1 VTDRSQKKARRSGR
15 LGKTLRR
22 LWGDLEW
29 PLVGV
34 LFVVALVLGFI
45 GFLKYFAAAGVLK
58 SRWDLLYLAL
68 QLFNLE
74 SGSLAS
80 GAIPWELQLARL
92 LAPAVTVYTVI
103 KTVAVIF
110 GERFERFR
118 ARLYRG
124 HVVICGLGR
133 KGLLLARS
141 LRARGDRVVVVELDA
156 ENDLIGTARGHG
168 AVVLVGDLRDPQMLR
183 RARVHKASHLV
194 AVAGDDGVNA
204 EVAVRAGE
212 LTEGRDGQPLS
223 CLVHIVDSQLCSL
236 LRMQEIGKPKDE
248 SFRLDFFNIFESGA
262 RELLREYPV
271 VGRSR
276 RGEAAAGKIVVVG
289 LGHFGAN
296 LVLQAALDW
305 RAVSG
310 ESADPL
316 QVIVVDREAN
326 ALTESLRLRNTW
338 LDRLCE
344 LTPREMMFESA
355 EFREARFLPDPG
367 GPVSVGA
374 VYVCQDDDTEGLST
388 ALAVHGHVKGMM
400 VPVVVR
406 MTHSAGLA
414 ALLGETQG
422 REGEFAGLHAFG
434 LIDRICNPNLLTAG
448 AYEIIARAAHE
459 EYVIEQREKKK
470 IPADDPALADWDVL
484 PESLKESN
492 RDQAAHVGMKL
503 QAVDCELAPLGD
515 WDAESFE
522 FDDDELERLAVME
535 HERWVKE
542 RLRNGWTPGSR
553 DPAAKTTPY
562 LVPWEELDED
572 TKDNDRLFI
581 RRLPRILARAGLQIV
596 RVEPSQ
602 RHRG

>member
-1 VTDRSQKKARRSGR
+1 MTNQLEKSGR
-15 LGKTLRR
+15 RNGWVGKTLQR

-34 LFVVALVLGFI
+34 LFVAALVLGFV
-45 GFLKYFAAAGVLK
+45 GFLKYFAAAGELR

-80 GAIPWELQLARL
+80 GAIPWELQVARL
-92 LAPAVTVYTVI
+92 LAPAVAVYTVI

-118 ARLYRG
+118 ARFYRS

-156 ENDLIGTARGHG
+156 ENDLIGTARGYG

-204 EVAVRAGE
+204 EVAVRARE
-212 LTEGRDGQPLS
+212 LATNRDGQPLS
-223 CLVHIVDSQLCSL
+223 CLVHIVDPQLCTL
-236 LRMQEIGKPKDE
+236 LRMQEIGRPKDE
-248 SFRLDFFNIFESGA
+248 SFRLDFFNVFESGA
-262 RELLREYPV
+262 RTLLREYPV
-271 VGRSR
+271 AGPSQSGERS
-276 RGEAAAGKIVVVG
+276 AGGTVVVG

-305 RAVSG
+305 RAASG
-310 ESADPL
+310 ESAGPL
-316 QVIVVDREAN
+316 QVIVVDRHAK

-338 LDRLCE
+338 LERLCE
-344 LTPREMMFESA
+344 LTPQEMMFESA

-367 GPVSVGA
+367 GPVNVSA

-388 ALAVHGHVKGMM
+388 ALAVHGRVKGMK

-414 ALLGETQG
+414 ALLGETEE

-434 LIDRICNPNLLTAG
+434 LIDRICNADLLTAG

-459 EYVIEQREKKK
+459 EYVAEQVEKKK
-470 IPADDPALADWDVL
+470 IPADDLALADWDVL

-503 QAVDCELAPLGD
+503 QAVGCELAPLSD
-515 WDAESFE
+515 WDEESFKFE
-522 FDDDELERLAVME
+522 VDELEKLAVME

-542 RLRNGWTPGSR
+542 RLRNGWTRGPR
-553 DPAAKTTPY
+553 NPAEKTTPY
-562 LVPWEELDED
+562 LVPWDELDEA
-572 TKDNDRLFI
+572 TQDNDRLFI
-581 RRLPRILARAGLQIV
+581 RSLPRILARAGLRIV
-596 RVEPSQ
+596 RVEGSQ
-602 RHRG
+602 RDRG